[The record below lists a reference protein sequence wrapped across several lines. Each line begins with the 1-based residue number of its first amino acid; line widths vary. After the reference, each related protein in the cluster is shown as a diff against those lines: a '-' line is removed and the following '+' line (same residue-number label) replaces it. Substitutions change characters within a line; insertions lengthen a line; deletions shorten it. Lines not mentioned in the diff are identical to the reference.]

1 MQHQYCV
8 PARRP
13 NAIKRKNVILSPP
26 EASVL
31 LSHLVIESTLLVQ
44 KLYKLRVGLT
54 PPEVEI
60 TDLKVTPD

>member
-1 MQHQYCV
+1 M
-8 PARRP
+8 
-13 NAIKRKNVILSPP
+13 KKNVIFSPS
-26 EASVL
+26 EASVPL
-31 LSHLVIESTLLVQ
+31 PHLIIESTLLVQ